1 MSDPILQVPP
11 LQPISK
17 KTPEI
22 IRSTPSYGETF
33 VANLNDYFGAA
44 ISGTI
49 AEARGLPERDLGFNV
64 SQYLTDRGINPKS
77 PEGRRISAY
86 GLNES
91 SAERMYQL
99 YLRDTR
105 NQEIF
110 EKAGFVKSLLSDP
123 VFLAEISVTGGA
135 IALAKK
141 GGREAIEKGFVKGS
155 DVFLTTVERK
165 STVAALQ
172 AKRAESL
179 AKKGFR
185 IASSEAAFFEG
196 TANVLTLANDLEG
209 QAEADQAIIS
219 AMQRQVVAQGIA
231 GVLGYGI
238 GRSLDKRISQPQ
250 AESVAKSYSESVKNL
265 RELSDGIDA
274 KPKKTSEI
282 VMTDALPEVNDD
294 DLLLTGEW
302 FTNSIFYRALPTPV
316 KAVMGKP
323 SQATKDVKLRFMRLV
338 NDAGV
343 MFKLNQIGK
352 SFGKSVHQEA
362 GELSGRWGSVYNEV
376 HEIWGE
382 VSSSGNYNVADMQIS
397 NTIESIKKLRGKESL
412 TFEDFGQRVVDLYIG
427 NKAPQT
433 DAESRAVEVLR
444 NYFNEWDEMLNDVG
458 LLGGTNTL
466 VRRQGNIGERIGS
479 MENVFDDIIKSNR
492 NFLEEELSRL
502 DGYIQ
507 NMNKSQAARGL
518 TDKQIARRSELETEK
533 TRIATAIERTNFI
546 RNIDDAIRM
555 IDELSVTARQKT
567 AIEKLGKHI
576 TEMKDRLDN
585 INAYLDGSAVEKGL
599 RENFFPRYF
608 DRRKIASN
616 RETFEKILT
625 DHYIEKPFRWT
636 WDEKAKRYTQKM
648 LDPDR
653 QSASRRAKQT
663 VDEILDLVDDDG
675 IEDFA
680 YFGNGRSKHLLH
692 RKLDIPN
699 EKVKDF
705 IVTDL
710 KQVVVAYNE
719 KVAPKYAFARQFRTE
734 NGGPA
739 TIDDVIAQNT
749 REMQKENIPQ
759 AEINRINKEFIGSY
773 DRIVGRVLTK
783 PDGVSSRVA
792 QWLQTA
798 AQWTYLG
805 GAGVAAVADF
815 SNIFMDHELKNIAKG
830 LISLAQDNS
839 VTMAKKELQKAGDG
853 MEVISGT
860 YQMKFLESLSSDPF
874 RSGLTDKIN
883 TGFYKFNLL
892 SQMTTIAKTMD
903 GMFRTHTIIESAIE
917 VGKGG
922 GSKFQKE
929 FLARYNIDQAMAK
942 RIASQPYDTTNNE
955 FILGNTDAWDDKGAL
970 EAFRSALRTG
980 VMNRIIMGTPA
991 DKPLA
996 MSGKTY
1002 LPMHIAETLGMK
1014 ESKRVKGYA
1023 EIEHPMLA
1031 LPFTFYTYTVGAL
1044 NKVTTNYA
1052 QGVVRNPAAHFAV
1065 AMFLGYNI
1073 VKFRTKDWAWDEMD
1087 IEDKIL
1093 RAFDFSG
1100 LAALYSDMFYRSL
1113 EMGMAFDIDN
1123 PLPFQPKFRDDPDAL
1138 GGVVSI
1144 FGAPADYAY
1153 GFVKSGKEF
1162 AQGEYGDGTEGLV
1175 RQIPLLWNV
1184 FIKEH
1189 MNGIKNSLGDFAR
1202 TFE

>member
-22 IRSTPSYGETF
+22 VRSTPSYGETF
-33 VANLNDYFGAA
+33 GANLDEYFAGA
-44 ISGTI
+44 ISGTL
-49 AEARGLPERDLGFNV
+49 AEAKGLPERDIGFNV
-64 SQYLTDRGINPKS
+64 NDYLIDRGINPKS

-110 EKAGFVKSLLSDP
+110 EKSGFVKTLLSDP
-123 VFLAEISVTGGA
+123 IFLGEIAFTGGA

-141 GGREAIEKGFVKGS
+141 GGREVIEKGFAKSS
-155 DVFLTTVERK
+155 DAFLTSVERK

-172 AKRAESL
+172 ARRAESF

-185 IASSEAAFFEG
+185 IANSEAAFFEG

-209 QAEADQAIIS
+209 QTEADQAIIA
-219 AMQRQVVAQGIA
+219 AMQRQVIAQGIA
-231 GVLGYGI
+231 SVVGYGI
-238 GRSLDKRISQPQ
+238 GRQLDKSISQPQ
-250 AESVAKSYSESVKNL
+250 AESVANSYSESIRNL

-316 KAVMGKP
+316 KAVMGKS

-362 GELSGRWGSVYNEV
+362 GELSGRWGSVYNEI

-444 NYFNEWDEMLNDVG
+444 NYFNEWDKMLNDVG

-479 MENVFDDIIKSNR
+479 MENVFDDIMKSNR

-518 TDKQIARRSELETEK
+518 TDKQIARRSELELEK

-616 RETFEKILT
+616 RETFERILT

-636 WDEKAKRYTQKM
+636 WDEKTKRYTQKM

-699 EKVKDF
+699 EKVKEF

-734 NGGPA
+734 SGAPA

-942 RIASQPYDTTNNE
+942 RIASQPYDTTNNK

-1123 PLPFQPKFRDDPDAL
+1123 PLPFQPKFQDDPDAV
-1138 GGVVSI
+1138 GGIVSI

-1162 AQGEYGDGTEGLV
+1162 AQGEYGDGTETFV
-1175 RQIPLLWNV
+1175 RQIPLVWNV
-1184 FIKEH
+1184 FIKQQ
-1189 MNGIKNSLGDFAR
+1189 MNDIKSALGDFAS

>member
-22 IRSTPSYGETF
+22 VRSTPSYGETF
-33 VANLNDYFGAA
+33 GANLDEYFAGA
-44 ISGTI
+44 ISGTL
-49 AEARGLPERDLGFNV
+49 AEAKGLPERDIGFNV
-64 SQYLTDRGINPKS
+64 NDYLIDRGINPKS

-110 EKAGFVKSLLSDP
+110 EKSGFVKTLLSDP
-123 VFLAEISVTGGA
+123 IFLGEIAFTGGA

-141 GGREAIEKGFVKGS
+141 GGREVIEKGFAKSS
-155 DVFLTTVERK
+155 DAFLTSVERK

-172 AKRAESL
+172 ARRAESF

-185 IASSEAAFFEG
+185 IANSEAAFFEG

-209 QAEADQAIIS
+209 QTEADQAIIA
-219 AMQRQVVAQGIA
+219 AMQRQVIAQGIA
-231 GVLGYGI
+231 SVVGYGI
-238 GRSLDKRISQPQ
+238 GRQLDKSISQPQ
-250 AESVAKSYSESVKNL
+250 AESVANSYSESIRNL

-316 KAVMGKP
+316 KAVMGKS

-362 GELSGRWGSVYNEV
+362 GELSGRWGSVYNEI

-444 NYFNEWDEMLNDVG
+444 NYFNEWDKMLNDVG

-479 MENVFDDIIKSNR
+479 MENVFDDIMKSNR

-518 TDKQIARRSELETEK
+518 TDKQIARRSELELEK

-567 AIEKLGKHI
+567 AIEKVGKHI

-616 RETFEKILT
+616 RETFERILT

-636 WDEKAKRYTQKM
+636 WDEKTKRYTQKM

-699 EKVKDF
+699 EKVKEF

-734 NGGPA
+734 NGAPA

-942 RIASQPYDTTNNE
+942 RIASQPYDTTNNK

-1123 PLPFQPKFRDDPDAL
+1123 PLPFQPKFQDDPDAV
-1138 GGVVSI
+1138 GGIVSI

-1162 AQGEYGDGTEGLV
+1162 AQGEYGDGTETFV
-1175 RQIPLLWNV
+1175 RQIPLVWNV
-1184 FIKEH
+1184 FIKQQ
-1189 MNGIKNSLGDFAR
+1189 MNDIKSALGDFAS